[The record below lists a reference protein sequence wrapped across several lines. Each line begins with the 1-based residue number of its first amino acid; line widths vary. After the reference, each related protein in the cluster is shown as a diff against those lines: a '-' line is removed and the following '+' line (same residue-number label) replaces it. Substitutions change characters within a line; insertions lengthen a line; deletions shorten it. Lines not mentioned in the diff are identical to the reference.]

1 MLSLVSMTLAGS
13 HFTCRSSGSGFAEED
28 EEVLLHGVFH
38 AVPFV
43 VLVQLFYL
51 LALVPVS
58 ETVFQQGERLGVD
71 AGMVHR
77 GVVVYAGDGDGEET
91 PVSTDVLQALPVVG
105 ARDEGAVAGQGEG
118 FDVVGLA
125 LRHVVLRDD
134 SLQCCQLAGL
144 HAFELLHVDDDSR
157 GEQAGIVLV
166 ARVYYAVVEVLFPLG
181 RQQAP
186 NPAALSLS
194 LLAVED
200 DDELVH
206 VLVAQ
211 RAVHHGPLS
220 TV

>member
-1 MLSLVSMTLAGS
+1 MSTTSYSVVSCSLVRVPNPYFSSACTSTSWVCG
-13 HFTCRSSGSGFAEED
+13 FTCTFPEYAELGQYDAGREPLYLQVLGQRFAEED

-144 HAFELLHVDDDSR
+144 HAFE
-157 GEQAGIVLV
+157 
-166 ARVYYAVVEVLFPLG
+166 P
-181 RQQAP
+181 P
-186 NPAALSLS
+186 C
-194 LLAVED
+194 
-200 DDELVH
+200 
-206 VLVAQ
+206 
-211 RAVHHGPLS
+211 
-220 TV
+220 